1 MSDKFFPIKTE
12 TACRLK
18 WAWTTLFLNSGH
30 SATCHR
36 TSHYPLT
43 PENFNNFHNND
54 VVLADRQNML
64 KGQWPE
70 SNCGYCKNIE
80 VAGGTSDRML
90 QLEIPNLAP
99 PELEFDLTAV
109 KVSPTIL
116 EVYFNNTCNLGCVY
130 CSPALSS
137 TIANENK
144 KFGDFS
150 ERGVTLI
157 SVDKHYNDLVPYFWK
172 WFKTGFSTLKRL
184 HILGGEPLYQQE
196 LDQLLDH
203 IDANPNPN
211 CELNIV
217 TNLMVSTER
226 LQFFIDRAKTLLAN
240 KKIKRIDVTCSIDC
254 WGPEQEYVRW
264 GLKLNQWEENF
275 KLLMSYKW
283 IYLNINQTISALTI
297 KTMPELLIKLSSWR
311 KQRKI
316 GHWFSGVTPHPSY
329 LMANIFGRQEFAESA
344 GYILKLMPTTTD
356 EEQTAYNYMNG
367 IFSEILTDNI
377 NIPEIVKLIT
387 YLDEKDRRRGTN
399 WETLFPWLIRYRK
412 YVV

>member
-12 TACRLK
+12 TACQLK
-18 WAWTTLFLNSGH
+18 WAWTTLYLNSGH
-30 SATCHR
+30 SASCHR
-36 TSHYPLT
+36 TAHYPLT
-43 PENFNNFHNND
+43 QENFNNFHNND

-70 SNCGYCKNIE
+70 TSCGYCKNIE

-90 QLEIPNLAP
+90 QLGIPNLAP
-99 PELEFDLTAV
+99 PELEFDLNAV

-116 EVYFNNTCNLGCVY
+116 EIFFNNTCNLGCVY
-130 CSPALSS
+130 CSPDLSS
-137 TIANENK
+137 AIANENK

-150 ERGVTLI
+150 EHGVTLI
-157 SVDKHYNDLVPYFWK
+157 SVDKHYNDLVPHFWK
-172 WFKTGFSTLKRL
+172 WFETGFSTLKRL
-184 HILGGEPLYQQE
+184 NILGGEPLYQPE

-226 LQFFIDRAKTLLAN
+226 LQSFIDRAKTLLAN

-283 IYLNINQTISALTI
+283 IYLNINQTISALTV

-311 KQRKI
+311 EQRKI

-344 GYILKLMPTTTD
+344 DYILKLMPTTTD

>member
-1 MSDKFFPIKTE
+1 
-12 TACRLK
+12 
-18 WAWTTLFLNSGH
+18 
-30 SATCHR
+30 
-36 TSHYPLT
+36 LT

-54 VVLADRQNML
+54 VVLADRRNML

-70 SNCGYCKNIE
+70 TSCGYCKNIE

-90 QLEIPNLAP
+90 QLGIPNLAP
-99 PELEFDLTAV
+99 PELEFDLNAV

-116 EVYFNNTCNLGCVY
+116 EIFFNNTCNLGCVY
-130 CSPALSS
+130 CSPDLSS

-150 ERGVTLI
+150 ERGVELI
-157 SVDKHYNDLVPYFWK
+157 SVEKHYKNLVPHFWK
-172 WFKTGFSTLKRL
+172 WFETGFSTLKRL
-184 HILGGEPLYQQE
+184 HILGGEPLYQPE
-196 LDQLLDH
+196 LDQLLEY
-203 IDANPNPN
+203 IDSNPNPT
-211 CELNIV
+211 CELLIV
-217 TNLMVSTER
+217 TNLMISTER
-226 LQFFIDRAKTLLAN
+226 LQSFIDRAKTLLAN

-264 GLKLNQWEENF
+264 GLKLNHWEENF

-297 KTMPELLIKLSSWR
+297 KTMPELLTKLSSWR

-316 GHWFSGVTPHPSY
+316 GHWFAGVAPYPSY
-329 LMANIFGRQEFAESA
+329 LMANIFSRQEFAESA
-344 GYILKLMPTTTD
+344 DYILKLMPTTTN

>member
-1 MSDKFFPIKTE
+1 MLAKYFPIKTE
-12 TACRLK
+12 TACQLK
-18 WAWTTLFLNSGH
+18 WAWTTLYLNSGH

-36 TSHYPLT
+36 TAHHPLT

-70 SNCGYCKNIE
+70 TSCDYCKNIE

-90 QLEIPNLAP
+90 QLGIPNLTP

-109 KVSPTIL
+109 KASPTIL

-130 CSPALSS
+130 CSPNLSS

-150 ERGVTLI
+150 DRGVTLV
-157 SVDKHYNDLVPYFWK
+157 SVDKHYNNLVPYFWK

-226 LQFFIDRAKTLLAN
+226 LQSFIDRAKTLLAN

-283 IYLNINQTISALTI
+283 IYLNINQTISVLTI

-329 LMANIFGRQEFAESA
+329 LMANIFGKQEFAESA
-344 GYILKLMPTTTD
+344 EHILKLMPTTTD
-356 EEQTAYNYMNG
+356 EEQTACNYMNG

>member
-12 TACRLK
+12 TACQLK
-18 WAWTTLFLNSGH
+18 WTWSTLYLNSGH
-30 SATCHR
+30 SASCHR
-36 TSHYPLT
+36 TAHYPLT

-54 VVLADRQNML
+54 VVLADRRNML

-70 SNCGYCKNIE
+70 TSCGYCKNIE

-90 QLEIPNLAP
+90 QLGIPNLAP
-99 PELEFDLTAV
+99 PELEFDLNAV

-116 EVYFNNTCNLGCVY
+116 EIFFNNTCNLGCVY
-130 CSPALSS
+130 CSPDLSS

-150 ERGVTLI
+150 ERGVELI
-157 SVDKHYNDLVPYFWK
+157 SVEKHYKNLVPHFWK
-172 WFKTGFSTLKRL
+172 WFETGFSTLKRL
-184 HILGGEPLYQQE
+184 HILGGEPLYQPE
-196 LDQLLDH
+196 LDQLLEY
-203 IDANPNPN
+203 IDSNPNPT
-211 CELNIV
+211 CELLIV
-217 TNLMVSTER
+217 TNLMISTER
-226 LQFFIDRAKTLLAN
+226 LQSFIDRAKTLLAN

-264 GLKLNQWEENF
+264 GLKLNHWEENF

-297 KTMPELLIKLSSWR
+297 KTMPELLTKLSSWR

-316 GHWFSGVTPHPSY
+316 GHWFAGVAPYPSY
-329 LMANIFGRQEFAESA
+329 LMANIFSRQEFAESA
-344 GYILKLMPTTTD
+344 DYILKLMPTTTN